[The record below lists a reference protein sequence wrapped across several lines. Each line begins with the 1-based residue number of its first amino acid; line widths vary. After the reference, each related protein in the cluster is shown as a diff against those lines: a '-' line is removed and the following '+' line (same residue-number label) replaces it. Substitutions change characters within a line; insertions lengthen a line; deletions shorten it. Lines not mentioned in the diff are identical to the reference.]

1 MYFTRPKIQN
11 TEKGDNRKGDGK
23 NIGFLQRHMFQENPS
38 RTIFLEKRDRN
49 AATSSTRQEEK
60 KVLLSNYTFIV
71 LHGMAMAYTVT
82 KQPPPLSLVI
92 QENKGSK

>member
-60 KVLLSNYTFIV
+60 KYFYLTI
-71 LHGMAMAYTVT
+71 
-82 KQPPPLSLVI
+82 PSLYYMV
-92 QENKGSK
+92 

>member
-1 MYFTRPKIQN
+1 
-11 TEKGDNRKGDGK
+11 
-23 NIGFLQRHMFQENPS
+23 MFQENPS

-71 LHGMAMAYTVT
+71 LHGMAMAYCNLAASPL
-82 KQPPPLSLVI
+82 PPPPILLPIFSNSRE
-92 QENKGSK
+92 QG

>member
-49 AATSSTRQEEK
+49 AAATSSTRQEEK
-60 KVLLSNYTFIV
+60 KVLSNYTFIV
-71 LHGMAMAYTVT
+71 LHTWYGAAPSPIFSNSGE
-82 KQPPPLSLVI
+82 Q
-92 QENKGSK
+92 G

>member
-49 AATSSTRQEEK
+49 AAATSSTRQEEK
-60 KVLLSNYTFIV
+60 KYSYLTIPSLYYMVWQW
-71 LHGMAMAYTVT
+71 HTV
-82 KQPPPLSLVI
+82 S
-92 QENKGSK
+92 

>member
-60 KVLLSNYTFIV
+60 KSTPIYVTIPSLYYMV
-71 LHGMAMAYTVT
+71 WQWHTV
-82 KQPPPLSLVI
+82 S
-92 QENKGSK
+92 

>member
-49 AATSSTRQEEK
+49 AAATSSTRQEEK

-71 LHGMAMAYTVT
+71 LHGMAMAYGFLAA
-82 KQPPPLSLVI
+82 PLTLYL
-92 QENKGSK
+92 